1 MTLSINTNIAATRAS
16 KYLAT
21 NHQNLQ
27 KSLDRLSSGKR
38 ITSPSD
44 DAGGLAVS
52 MKLEHSINGLKGA
65 SSNISNGISLLQVQ
79 DGILAS
85 AADIVSRMGE
95 LKSMYS
101 DVTKNTADKAT
112 YDSEFQDLQSQL
124 YNLSLTEFNGVRI
137 FGDFLD
143 GDDASAALSEPVA
156 GDTIVFG
163 STEAADSG
171 TNTNLFLN
179 VYTSADGASGSKVE
193 LSRSLFLSALTL
205 AQDATAKT
213 YTNDSVYDQ
222 SNTGG
227 GVANGEVDGTFS
239 LADHDGATTGVLLSL
254 ANLQSGFFTK
264 ALENVAT
271 MRATN
276 GGQAKR
282 LEYAQADVDTQI
294 TNLTAANGR
303 IMDVDIATES
313 AALAKHQILVQA
325 SASMVAQANSAN
337 NVALQLLQ

>member
-38 ITSPSD
+38 ITNPSD

-112 YDSEFQDLQSQL
+112 YDAEFNDLQGQL
-124 YNLSLTEFNGVRI
+124 YNLALTEFNDVRI
-137 FGDFLD
+137 FGDFV
-143 GDDASAALSEPVA
+143 DATTGADTSAP
-156 GDTIVFG
+156 
-163 STEAADSG
+163 G
-171 TNTNLFLN
+171 TNSGVIFGNATPAANAGLFLS
-179 VYTSADGASGSKVE
+179 VYTTQDGASGSKVE

-205 AQDATAKT
+205 TQDATAKT
-213 YTNDSVYDQ
+213 YTNGSVYDQ
-222 SNTGG
+222 LNTGG
-227 GVANGEVDGTFS
+227 GVASGEVDGTFS
-239 LADHDGATTGVLLSL
+239 LADHDGATSGVLLSL

-313 AALAKHQILVQA
+313 AALARHQILVQA

>member
-38 ITSPSD
+38 ITQPSD

-112 YDSEFQDLQSQL
+112 YNSEFQDLQEQL
-124 YNLSLTEFNGVRI
+124 YQLGQAKFNGTALFSQTAAKEFNDATHEVDESLTLYTTENGSSGSSVNIHQSLLLSAVSFADAAGAAGEAWGGSAGFN
-137 FGDFLD
+137 L
-143 GDDASAALSEPVA
+143 ASAAASTATLV
-156 GDTIVFG
+156 DTEF
-163 STEAADSG
+163 
-171 TNTNLFLN
+171 
-179 VYTSADGASGSKVE
+179 TSA
-193 LSRSLFLSALTL
+193 L
-205 AQDATAKT
+205 
-213 YTNDSVYDQ
+213 
-222 SNTGG
+222 
-227 GVANGEVDGTFS
+227 
-239 LADHDGATTGVLLSL
+239 
-254 ANLQSGFFTK
+254 FTK
-264 ALENVAT
+264 ALENIAT
-271 MRATN
+271 LRAKN

-282 LEYAQADVDTQI
+282 LEYAQADVETQI